1 MKFSVPALLIGFFV
15 GLFSGLFGIGGG
27 VLMVPAFILFAKL
40 PQRLAHGSSLLPGVF
55 LSTSGVVV
63 YILDGSINWV
73 AAPLVFAGSSWG
85 VLLGTRLLSRINLRA
100 LTLVFVAVILLGAV
114 RLFLGAGDDVGGYD
128 FSFWVVLAL
137 VMTGVVAGTL
147 SGLLGI
153 GGGVVM
159 VPTFVVLLEFASVVA
174 KGTSLLIIIPTAL
187 IGTYRNYK
195 HQNIDFRVGISAGLG
210 GIPMALLGA
219 WISSW
224 LSETSSQI
232 MFGILLVAVAA
243 RMLQKAFG
251 PQEHEGESERESEGN
266 V

>member
-85 VLLGTRLLSRINLRA
+85 VMLGTKLLSRINLRA
-100 LTLVFVAVILLGAV
+100 LTLVFVAVILLGAA
-114 RLFLGAGDDVGGYD
+114 RLFLGAGDELGGYD
-128 FSFWVVLAL
+128 FSFWVVLAFI
-137 VMTGVVAGTL
+137 MTGVVAGTL

-195 HQNIDFRVGISAGLG
+195 HQNIDFKIGISAGLG

-219 WISSW
+219 WISSQ
-224 LSETSSQI
+224 LSETLSQI

-243 RMLQKAFG
+243 RMLHKAFG
-251 PQEHEGESERESEGN
+251 PQEQESQPDPPEGN
-266 V
+266 A